1 MGKRQSLYADL
12 TCPARGEKTAPARD
26 LPGRMTG
33 ADNRT
38 RTGDLLLTKEVLYLL
53 SYISMPCVGTVHSI
67 PVRPGKSKG
76 KFCKTEIFLSEGP
89 KRPGRK
95 GPTPFPSRPPARGAS
110 ALAPVVP
117 AAAFAVGL
125 AGVAVAVG
133 LHGDALQGAV
143 TVLGVVVD
151 AAVHV
156 AADVLV
162 SVNPRRIEHG
172 AFLRF
177 QDGSGAPRGPRGIVR
192 P

>member
-1 MGKRQSLYADL
+1 MQNGDFFVRRA
-12 TCPARGEKTAPARD
+12 KTA
-26 LPGRMTG
+26 G
-33 ADNRT
+33 
-38 RTGDLLLTKEVLYLL
+38 KE
-53 SYISMPCVGTVHSI
+53 
-67 PVRPGKSKG
+67 RAW
-76 KFCKTEIFLSEGP
+76 
-89 KRPGRK
+89 
-95 GPTPFPSRPPARGAS
+95 PFPSRLPASGAS

-151 AAVHV
+151 AAFHV